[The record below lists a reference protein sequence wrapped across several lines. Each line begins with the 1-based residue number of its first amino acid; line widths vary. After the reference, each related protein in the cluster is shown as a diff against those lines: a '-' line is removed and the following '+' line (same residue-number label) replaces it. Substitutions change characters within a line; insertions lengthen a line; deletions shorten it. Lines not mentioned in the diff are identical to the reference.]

1 LEKFTRMM
9 RSNNK
14 EADHSEKVLNG
25 AIGCPGI
32 VIGQTCIYKRR
43 KPTVS
48 STRVADD
55 GIPHQVDKFHQARK
69 KAKKELQHLLG
80 AGPDEDSVD
89 LINTQIE
96 MLKDPELCERVEQQI
111 SEHNQSADSAI
122 HNVFGDYLEAI
133 KQNHREDFLER
144 SVDIA
149 DVRDR
154 LIQIIHNHDDEIAAG
169 SIMVAKELS
178 PREVIA
184 FSNQDI
190 KGIVMDRGGT
200 TSHAAIIARSMNIP
214 TIVGVKK
221 ATRIIKAEDE
231 VIIDGL
237 NGDVIVHPTEKN
249 KEKYRELIEQ
259 QVQISGDDE
268 AVCSQP
274 NRTADDHPFVLRA
287 NIEFPEELTSVEKYK
302 AEGIGLLRTESS
314 YLRESQ
320 FREEEHQEKFY
331 STILKATDPHPVI
344 IRLFDAGGDKLFKES
359 SKEQNPFLGWRGI
372 RMLLDSPDLLDN
384 QLRAILAAA
393 GKHKQRVRI
402 LIPMIST
409 PKQLHR
415 IKERIETLQ
424 HELEEKG
431 RETDPD
437 VQVGIMVEVPNV
449 ALQARLFAREADFLS
464 IGTNDLTQ
472 YVLAVD
478 RGHEQISSL
487 YEQRH
492 PAIWQLINMVAQAG
506 IEENTPVSVCGEL
519 ASDPISA
526 CCLLGLG
533 INELSM
539 NPLILPKVKKMLC
552 NRKLTDMQAF
562 AKDLLEA
569 DTVDDINTLF
579 LNWKESTNNT

>member
-1 LEKFTRMM
+1 M
-9 RSNNK
+9 RSKNK
-14 EADHSEKVLNG
+14 ETDHSEKVLNG

-32 VIGQTCIYKRR
+32 VMGQSSIYKRR

-48 STRVADD
+48 SNRVADD
-55 GIPHQVDKFHQARK
+55 GIPHQVAQFHRARK
-69 KAKKELQHLLG
+69 KAKKELNHLL
-80 AGPDEDSVD
+80 ATKPDEDSVA

-111 SEHNQSADSAI
+111 NENNQSADSAI
-122 HNVFGDYLEAI
+122 QSVFGDYLKVI
-133 KQNHREDFLER
+133 KQNHNDSFAER

-154 LIQIIHNHDDEIAAG
+154 LIQIIHNHDDEIVGG
-169 SIMVAKELS
+169 SILVAKELS

-184 FSNQDI
+184 FSNQNI
-190 KGIVMDRGGT
+190 KGIIMDRGGT

-221 ATRIIKAEDE
+221 GTRLINAEDE
-231 VIIDGL
+231 VIIDGR
-237 NGDVIVHPTEKN
+237 NGDVIVHPTEETKA
-249 KEKYRELIEQ
+249 KYRELIEQ
-259 QVQISGDDE
+259 QVQISGDE
-268 AVCSQP
+268 ESVCSQP
-274 NRTADDHPFVLRA
+274 NRTADGQPFVLRA
-287 NIEFPEELTSVEKYK
+287 NIEFPEELTNVEKYK
-302 AEGIGLLRTESS
+302 AEGIGLLRTESN
-314 YLRESQ
+314 YLRESH
-320 FREEEHQEKFY
+320 FREEEHQESFY
-331 STILKATDPHPVI
+331 NTILKGTSPPHPVT
-344 IRLFDAGGDKLFKES
+344 IRLFDAGGDKLFKQS

-372 RMLLDSPDLLDN
+372 RMLLDSPELLDT

-393 GKHKQRVRI
+393 GQHKQRVRI
-402 LIPMIST
+402 LIPMLST

-415 IKERIETLQ
+415 INERIDTLQ
-424 HELEEKG
+424 RELAEEG
-431 RETDPD
+431 RDIDPD
-437 VQVGIMVEVPNV
+437 IQVGIMVEVPNV

-478 RGHEQISSL
+478 RGHEQISPL

-492 PAIWQLINMVAQAG
+492 PAIWQLINMVARAG
-506 IEENTPVSVCGEL
+506 MEEDTPVSVCGEL

-539 NPLILPKVKKMLC
+539 NPLMLPKVKKILC
-552 NRKLTDMQAF
+552 SRRLTDMQAF
-562 AKDLLEA
+562 AKEVLEA
-569 DTVDDINTLF
+569 DTIDDINTLF
-579 LNWKESTNNT
+579 LNWKKSTDNT